1 MPELAEVETWRRL
14 AEEHVAG
21 KRIASVFTTKDEIV
35 FDNAT
40 HTRFA
45 KALKDREIESIH
57 RKGKHLWMD
66 LDQAPH
72 PYFHFG
78 MSGSFELYHEEEE
91 RPTYLKAEL
100 LMDDGTRLGYRNV
113 RRIGK
118 VRLHDDPT
126 AVPPISKLGPDPYIE
141 LPSVLWFAEHLAK
154 RKAPIKA
161 VLLDQKFAA
170 GVGNWI
176 ADEILYQG
184 RIDPAKLAKD
194 LTPAEVKIIRNKM
207 RSIITKAVDVSA
219 DADRFPKSWLF
230 HHRWGKNK
238 EARTAKGERIA
249 FATIGGRT
257 TAYVPAVQCVSMM
270 PRLEQAP
277 RRIGKSPPAS

>member
-14 AEEHVAG
+14 AEANVAG
-21 KRIASVFTTKDEIV
+21 KRIASVFTTKDEII
-35 FDNAT
+35 FDNCT
-40 HTRFA
+40 HTRFTR
-45 KALKDREIESIH
+45 ALKDRTIDQIH

-78 MSGSFELYHEEEE
+78 MSGSFHVYRDEKK

-126 AVPPISKLGPDPYIE
+126 AVPPISKLGPDPYLE
-141 LPSVLWFAEHLAK
+141 LPTIKWFAEHLAK

-176 ADEILYQG
+176 ADEVLYQAA
-184 RIDPAKLAKD
+184 IDPAKLAKD
-194 LTPAEVKIIRNKM
+194 LTADEVKKIRS
-207 RSIITKAVDVSA
+207 RVSSIIKKAVDVEA

-238 EARTAKGERIA
+238 EARTAKGEVIE

-257 TAYVPAVQCVSMM
+257 TAFVRAVQC
-270 PRLEQAP
+270 
-277 RRIGKSPPAS
+277 K